1 MLSSGEMLLVRYL
14 YFPPVDRS
22 NKRQPGLGW
31 AGLLLLLCFEVTV

>member
-22 NKRQPGLGW
+22 NKRAPAAWLGW
-31 AGLLLLLCFEVTV
+31 WLLLWFEVTV